1 MNALY
6 ALCMASPAAYIV
18 DVVILVAL
26 VVFVMIC
33 AKRGFVKM
41 IFQFASGLVA
51 LIAAIALAKVV
62 VSVTGGLFGL
72 LDSLTN
78 SFTATFS
85 KLNGFNVDIS
95 GRNIEELLASKDVS
109 AIIATLIAKKYVG
122 VELAAG
128 TTLGFLAGSTMA
140 ELLCTLLA
148 GVVLFFV
155 LKIVFK
161 LLSKIFTAI
170 ISKIKL
176 LGKVN
181 RLLGALVGIIE
192 GIFFISLAISILT
205 LIPSEGIMNF
215 FNGSI
220 ILRLLYNHN
229 PIVWMLGWFL

>member
-62 VSVTGGLFGL
+62 VSVTGGLFGV

-181 RLLGALVGIIE
+181 RLLGALVGII
-192 GIFFISLAISILT
+192 
-205 LIPSEGIMNF
+205 
-215 FNGSI
+215 
-220 ILRLLYNHN
+220 
-229 PIVWMLGWFL
+229 

>member
-62 VSVTGGLFGL
+62 VSVTGGLFGV

-181 RLLGALVGIIE
+181 RLLGALVVIIE

>member
-1 MNALY
+1 MN

-18 DVVILVAL
+18 DAVILVAL

-41 IFQFASGLVA
+41 IFHFASGLVA

-78 SFTATFS
+78 SFTNTFS

-95 GRNIEELLASKDVS
+95 GQNVEELLASRDVS

-122 VELAAG
+122 VELEAG
-128 TTLGFLAGSTMA
+128 TTLGYLAGSTMA
-140 ELLCTLLA
+140 ELLCTLIA

-192 GIFFISLAISILT
+192 GIFFISLAISILA
-205 LIPSEGIMNF
+205 LIPSEGMMNF

>member
-62 VSVTGGLFGL
+62 VSVTGGLFGV